1 MAVIRNETEK
11 DYEIVEEL
19 TRKAFYNIYVP
30 GCVEHYLVHV
40 MRSHADFVPE
50 LSFVIEENG
59 QIVGSV
65 MYTRARLV
73 DESGCEKKILTLG
86 PICVAPEFQRK
97 GYGRKLM
104 EHSFQRAS
112 ALGYEVVVL
121 FGSPAN
127 YVGRGFKSCK
137 KYNICSEEGR
147 YPAAMMAKELV
158 PGALDSRKQVYFC
171 SPVMKVSEEDA
182 RAYDDTREPM
192 EKKVLPSQEE
202 FYIMSRSFIE

>member
-1 MAVIRNETEK
+1 
-11 DYEIVEEL
+11 
-19 TRKAFYNIYVP
+19 
-30 GCVEHYLVHV
+30 
-40 MRSHADFVPE
+40 
-50 LSFVIEENG
+50 
-59 QIVGSV
+59 
-65 MYTRARLV
+65 
-73 DESGCEKKILTLG
+73 
-86 PICVAPEFQRK
+86 
-97 GYGRKLM
+97 M
-104 EHSFQRAS
+104 EHSFQRVS

-158 PGALDSRKQVYFC
+158 PGALDGRKQVYFC
-171 SPVMKVSEEDA
+171 SPVMNVSEEDA

>member
-30 GCVEHYLVHV
+30 GCVEHYLVYV

-50 LSFVIEENG
+50 LSFVIEEDG

-73 DESGCEKKILTLG
+73 DENGCEKKILTLG

-137 KYNICSEEGR
+137 KYNICSEE
-147 YPAAMMAKELV
+147 LV
-158 PGALDSRKQVYFC
+158 PGALDGRKQVYFC